1 MGKIKLLSL
10 FSGIGAF
17 EKALDRIEAE
27 YKLIGYSEIDKYAS
41 RSYAAIHNVAEPLN
55 LGDIKKIDEKKLPKD
70 IDLITYGFPCQDI
83 STAGKQ
89 RGFLDANGNQ
99 TRSGLFF
106 DALRIIKAGY
116 GFGLYVGLYVYK
128 ERWFDFNAFAGTR
141 LWIARYY
148 RGYRT
153 MRFDDE
159 PDQKYKP
166 DVDGDIS
173 GWQYTSCGEIPGIK
187 GDVDLDIAYEDPMLW
202 SQPAVEPGVI
212 YTVSV
217 ADVWTREQAEV
228 IRQQFAAMGI
238 NGIVHKVK
246 ILE

>member
-1 MGKIKLLSL
+1 MVWWDV
-10 FSGIGAF
+10 
-17 EKALDRIEAE
+17 E
-27 YKLIGYSEIDKYAS
+27 DK
-41 RSYAAIHNVAEPLN
+41 
-55 LGDIKKIDEKKLPKD
+55 
-70 IDLITYGFPCQDI
+70 
-83 STAGKQ
+83 
-89 RGFLDANGNQ
+89 
-99 TRSGLFF
+99 
-106 DALRIIKAGY
+106 DALRPLGVEKLTECIRAAQEVITTAGY
-116 GFGLYVGLYVYK
+116 GFGLYIGLYVYK

-153 MRFDDE
+153 MQFDDE

-166 DVDGDIS
+166 NVDGDIS
-173 GWQYTSCGEIPGIK
+173 VWQYTSCGEIPGIR
-187 GDVDLDIAYEDPMLW
+187 GDADLDIAYDDPAEW
-202 SQPAVEPGVI
+202 THPAAEPGVI

-238 NGIVHKVK
+238 NGIIHKVK